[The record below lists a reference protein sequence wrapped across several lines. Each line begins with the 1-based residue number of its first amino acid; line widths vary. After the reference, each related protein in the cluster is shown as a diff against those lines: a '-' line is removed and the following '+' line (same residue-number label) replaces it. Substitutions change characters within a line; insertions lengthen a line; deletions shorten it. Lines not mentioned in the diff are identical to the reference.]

1 MTEVSILNHTFISS
15 SNSSEWVTVMNRFMN
30 TEMIREEA
38 IALFNSL
45 RQRGG
50 TPVVHK
56 RITAPIQHL
65 VSHSLQGIHG
75 FSDI

>member
-1 MTEVSILNHTFISS
+1 MTEVSILNHTLISS

-45 RQRGG
+45 RMRGG
-50 TPVVHK
+50 TPVVHS
-56 RITAPIQHL
+56 RLAAPVQHL
-65 VSHSLQGIHG
+65 VNHSLQGIHG